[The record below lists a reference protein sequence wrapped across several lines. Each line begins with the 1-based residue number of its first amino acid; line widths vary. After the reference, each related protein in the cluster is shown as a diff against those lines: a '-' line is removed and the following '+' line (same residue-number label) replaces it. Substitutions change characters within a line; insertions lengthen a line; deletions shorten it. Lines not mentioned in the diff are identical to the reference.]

1 MIKIITLSIALFCL
15 ANSTDAQTTKKK
27 TKKAVKAAPVVKNKT
42 VVQVAPVKDSVIKL
56 IKDTTAVII
65 KTSSGDLPSTPNTIP
80 AKVETPE
87 AVTPV
92 VTDKSSNNDVISG
105 LREALRI
112 GTDNSSKKLNKVDGF
127 FADAAIKILMP
138 EEAKKMEKTLRNFG
152 LGSVVDDA
160 ILSMNRAA
168 EDAAGGIGTIFWDA
182 IKQMNISD
190 GLQILRGGDF
200 AATDYLKKTT
210 TATLTSKFRPVI
222 ETSLAK
228 TGAAKYWKDAFSA
241 YNNFSSTPVNTDL
254 AAYVTEKALQGL
266 FLNISL
272 EEQKIRKD
280 PAAQVTNLL
289 KNVFGKK

>member
-1 MIKIITLSIALFCL
+1 
-15 ANSTDAQTTKKK
+15 
-27 TKKAVKAAPVVKNKT
+27 
-42 VVQVAPVKDSVIKL
+42 
-56 IKDTTAVII
+56 
-65 KTSSGDLPSTPNTIP
+65 
-80 AKVETPE
+80 
-87 AVTPV
+87 
-92 VTDKSSNNDVISG
+92 
-105 LREALRI
+105 
-112 GTDNSSKKLNKVDGF
+112 
-127 FADAAIKILMP
+127 
-138 EEAKKMEKTLRNFG
+138 MEKTLRNFG

-228 TGAAKYWKDAFSA
+228 TGATKYWKDAFSA